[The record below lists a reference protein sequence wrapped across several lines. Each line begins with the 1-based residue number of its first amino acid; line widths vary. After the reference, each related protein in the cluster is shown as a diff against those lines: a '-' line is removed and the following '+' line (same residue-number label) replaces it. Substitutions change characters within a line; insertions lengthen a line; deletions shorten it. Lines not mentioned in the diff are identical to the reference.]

1 MVKVHSLFATFLT
14 LFILVSYVGAAVV
27 WSGVYHLDNEWV
39 KIWINQNGTIDL
51 FYNITLT
58 LDSGD
63 NINYITVG
71 QPKADFTIGE
81 TIDQYGNNLSA
92 TDASQGSDYKVKVT
106 LQSPLQAGQ
115 TIWFTL
121 TTKVAHML
129 YNDTQNPGNVGMQF
143 IPTWYNA
150 NIQDLRVSIVLPPNV
165 TADMVRTSINWTNTF
180 PEDGQHV
187 VYWEK
192 HELSPNEQFQVG
204 ISFPKEHEE
213 DLTLTPDA
221 YTCTGDLDKLAT
233 PCQNAVDGDWNTKL
247 AWNNSLIGDSSL
259 IIAENYS
266 LQLPAN
272 VSWKFKAHHYV
283 SGGSLLPTP
292 MKAECW
298 NGSSWI
304 DLYEMDDQ
312 DHVNEEFNETI
323 NIPKISVS
331 DKITIR
337 VTIRY
342 SSHVAGAIPPNDP
355 EQMLHYV
362 EFFEGELTEHVIR
375 ANVQN
380 YDDTGP
386 PDNGSSGGFPSSL
399 FLFIPYVIGFLFV
412 GAFIVIVGVGIYAA
426 SKKQYMLPQISMETL
441 GIKHGLTAVEAS
453 YLLDLKPTKIVTEIL
468 YSLLKKRAVWVEA
481 TKPSIRLKIMPEF
494 QNRTGPTEDPLR
506 HYEIDFLNAIK
517 EDGRLNE
524 EKLAGTIMSLR
535 DNVEEKMRGYC
546 RRDTIDYYNNI
557 VTKAWRQV
565 EQAGTPELASN
576 AYDEQLLWLLLD
588 PNVQVRTQTAFHDRA
603 FEPNPLWLWYWYG
616 YTHYY
621 PHPTYQPS
629 TQVPTPS
636 AKPPTIPG
644 ADFANNVATSLESTA
659 NNIVVN
665 IEKFANSIIP
675 APPSKASNEPTH
687 HNATCVCAC
696 HACACA
702 CACVSCACA
711 CAGGGV
717 G

>member
-1 MVKVHSLFATFLT
+1 MVKGHFLSAVILT
-14 LFILVSYVGAAVV
+14 IFILVTYVSAAVV

-58 LDSGD
+58 LERGD

-81 TIDQYGNNLSA
+81 AIDQDGNALSA

-106 LQSPLQAGQ
+106 LQSPLQEGQ

-121 TTKVAHML
+121 TTNVAHMI

-143 IPTWYNA
+143 IPTWYDA

-165 TADMVRTSINWTNTF
+165 TTDMVKTSMNWTNAF
-180 PEDGQHV
+180 MEDGQLA

-192 HELSPNEQFQVG
+192 NDLSPNEQFPVG
-204 ISFPKEHEE
+204 ISFPKE
-213 DLTLTPDA
+213 
-221 YTCTGDLDKLAT
+221 Y
-233 PCQNAVDGDWNTKL
+233 
-247 AWNNSLIGDSSL
+247 
-259 IIAENYS
+259 
-266 LQLPAN
+266 
-272 VSWKFKAHHYV
+272 
-283 SGGSLLPTP
+283 
-292 MKAECW
+292 
-298 NGSSWI
+298 
-304 DLYEMDDQ
+304 
-312 DHVNEEFNETI
+312 
-323 NIPKISVS
+323 
-331 DKITIR
+331 
-337 VTIRY
+337 
-342 SSHVAGAIPPNDP
+342 
-355 EQMLHYV
+355 
-362 EFFEGELTEHVIR
+362 
-375 ANVQN
+375 VQN
-380 YDDTGP
+380 YDTQP
-386 PDNGSSGGFPSSL
+386 PNGFSIDL
-399 FLFIPYVIGFLFV
+399 FSFAPYVVGFLFLI
-412 GAFIVIVGVGIYAA
+412 GFIFILVVGISAA
-426 SKKQYMLPQISMETL
+426 SKKQYLSPQISMETL

-481 TKPSIRLKIMPEF
+481 TKPSIKLRIMPGF
-494 QNRTGPTEDPLR
+494 QSKTGTSETPLR
-506 HYEIDFLNAIK
+506 HYEIDFLKAIG
-517 EDGRLNE
+517 EDGALNE
-524 EKLAGTIMSLR
+524 EKLAETVMSLR
-535 DNVEEKMRGYC
+535 DNTEEKMRGYC
-546 RRDTIDYYNNI
+546 RRDTIDYYRNI
-557 VTKAWRQV
+557 VTKAWTQV

-588 PNVQVRTQTAFHDRA
+588 PNVKDHTQTAFQNRA

-616 YTHYY
+616 YTHYN
-621 PHPTYQPS
+621 PNPIIKPS
-629 TQVPTPS
+629 TTIPTLPT
-636 AKPPTIPG
+636 KPPAIPG
-644 ADFANNVATSLESTA
+644 AEFANNVATSLESTA
-659 NNIVVN
+659 NNIVVD

-675 APPSKASNEPTH
+675 APPSKASNEPTQ